1 MINMKREKIL
11 AITAA
16 TIIFVAI
23 LYTVIVKPQIDSL
36 HRSRQDRQ
44 LLELKL
50 LKLKEDFKVKDQID
64 EIYTRI
70 EPLMHSNGTDQQ
82 EISTF
87 TQQLND
93 LYAPLKVKI
102 RSVKILPI
110 QKEPFYRKLFI
121 KIEMS
126 GKVKRIVGFI
136 TAMAAQPEPIKI
148 EQFSLQ
154 AKEIADTIGSTFLIS
169 KIVTQEKKP

>member
-93 LYAPLKVKI
+93 LYLLHNARYLQQIPLPAL
-102 RSVKILPI
+102 R
-110 QKEPFYRKLFI
+110 RKRRA
-121 KIEMS
+121 
-126 GKVKRIVGFI
+126 GCR
-136 TAMAAQPEPIKI
+136 
-148 EQFSLQ
+148 
-154 AKEIADTIGSTFLIS
+154 
-169 KIVTQEKKP
+169 